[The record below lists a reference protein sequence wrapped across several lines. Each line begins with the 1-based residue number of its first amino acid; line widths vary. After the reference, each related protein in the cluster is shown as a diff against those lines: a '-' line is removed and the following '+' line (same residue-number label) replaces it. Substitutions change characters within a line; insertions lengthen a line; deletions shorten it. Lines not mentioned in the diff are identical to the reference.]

1 MSKKTKIMRKN
12 VLLITLMLLITA
24 LAGFSNESN
33 LSFVRKAS
41 FYNSDKKKQSK
52 NLDTIKKSDTLKV
65 VDSLAN
71 IKTKFYKKNVEAS
84 HYSDKLNGRR
94 TASGQVFS
102 NKKYTAAHKTL
113 KFGTK
118 VKVTN
123 IANNKSVI
131 VTINDRGPYTRSREI
146 DIAKRPFLDISHNK
160 GKTPLRVILEIVE
173 K

>member
-1 MSKKTKIMRKN
+1 MKKNILIISF
-12 VLLITLMLLITA
+12 VLLIAA
-24 LAGFSNESN
+24 LVGFSNGTKSG
-33 LSFVRKAS
+33 FVRKAS
-41 FYNSDKKKQSK
+41 LYDTVKKKDSLQV
-52 NLDTIKKSDTLKV
+52 LDSIKKMDSIKV

-71 IKTKFYKKNVEAS
+71 LKTKLYKKNVEAS

-123 IANNKSVI
+123 LANNKSVI
-131 VTINDRGPYTRSREI
+131 VTINDRGPHTRNREI
-146 DIAKRPFLDISHNK
+146 DLSKSSFLDISHNN
-160 GKTPLRVILEIVE
+160 GRSLLRVSLEIVE
-173 K
+173 